1 MMKDL
6 TNQAMG
12 NPMAGNSFATRADA
26 QQAVVDLTAPLL
38 EAFSPGCARVTLGAT
53 GAHFHAAAADLE
65 GLVRPFWGL
74 APLLAGG
81 GRFYG
86 IEKFVDGL
94 NNGAD
99 PAHPEYWGPVT
110 DRDQRMVE
118 SAAIGYALALAPD
131 VFWDGLSPRGR
142 DCLRDWLLNSL
153 HQTPAPNNWNFFH
166 VLVSLGLR
174 CVGID
179 HDLTIIEGN
188 LDRLERWDMGNGWY
202 RDGSSRQADHYIPF
216 AMHFYGLIYAQYGPE
231 GDSAR
236 RERFRERARRF
247 APQIAHWY
255 AADGAALPFGR
266 SLTYRFAHA
275 GFWGTLALAGEE
287 ALPWGDIRGFW
298 ARNLRWW
305 SDKPICDPR
314 GTLSIGYGYPQL
326 SMSERYN
333 SPGSPYWAMKA
344 FAPLALAAD
353 HPFWAAEEAAPKE
366 RPQVVSLP
374 EPGMVKFE
382 DRGDVTV
389 LAGGQRS
396 PTFGRTAEKYNK
408 FAYSTRYG
416 FSVETEGRAF
426 RNGPFDNMLAF
437 SEEGDL
443 AMVRCRESMARIGPD
458 WLYSAWSPMPEV
470 AVETWLLARPP
481 WHLRIHRIS
490 SARHVQTVEGG
501 FALRRD
507 DPTPGPALQPEL
519 TDRMARMVTAQD
531 ASCIIDV
538 AAPFPGVTRRAPRVV
553 MPEPNT
559 NVLVPRSW
567 VPQLTATLVPGEA
580 CFGAWV
586 YAGRLEGQAPPE
598 APMAMPSADDLA
610 AMRAGGEVI
619 RVWDLPA
626 G

>member
-1 MMKDL
+1 MKDL

-174 CVGID
+174 RVGID
-179 HDLTIIEGN
+179 HDLKIIEGN
-188 LDRLERWDMGNGWY
+188 LDRLEGWDMGNGWY
-202 RDGSSRQADHYIPF
+202 RDGSSQQADHYIPF

-231 GDSAR
+231 GDGAR

-255 AADGAALPFGR
+255 AADGAALPYGR

-287 ALPWGDIRGFW
+287 VLPWGDIRGFW

-305 SDKPICDPR
+305 SDKPICDSR
-314 GTLSIGYGYPQL
+314 GAMTIGYGYPQL

-344 FAPLALAAD
+344 FAPLVLPED
-353 HPFWAAEEAAPKE
+353 HPSYSRYLKLYGDMASTIADIQHDNGLWS
-366 RPQVVSLP
+366 VS
-374 EPGMVKFE
+374 
-382 DRGDVTV
+382 
-389 LAGGQRS
+389 
-396 PTFGRTAEKYNK
+396 
-408 FAYSTRYG
+408 
-416 FSVETEGRAF
+416 
-426 RNGPFDNMLAF
+426 
-437 SEEGDL
+437 
-443 AMVRCRESMARIGPD
+443 
-458 WLYSAWSPMPEV
+458 
-470 AVETWLLARPP
+470 LLARLLSSSAPGWIGLSLTSGVPRFTSCPTRTMICSTTPP
-481 WHLRIHRIS
+481 SRFDTTCNWELGITRPLARTVRSISVSPAQTSAITTKARMIHRMMF
-490 SARHVQTVEGG
+490 AGTFG
-501 FALRRD
+501 FMVMGWRKPICAVMLLS
-507 DPTPGPALQPEL
+507 PA
-519 TDRMARMVTAQD
+519 
-531 ASCIIDV
+531 
-538 AAPFPGVTRRAPRVV
+538 
-553 MPEPNT
+553 
-559 NVLVPRSW
+559 
-567 VPQLTATLVPGEA
+567 
-580 CFGAWV
+580 
-586 YAGRLEGQAPPE
+586 
-598 APMAMPSADDLA
+598 PSAA
-610 AMRAGGEVI
+610 ALHHGGRPPPPCHHPI
-619 RVWDLPA
+619 
-626 G
+626 